1 MHIAIHASDLDHD
14 RLDGT
19 RVYLFNMLKN
29 FGKIDQN
36 DFFSIYHQNEFN
48 SQLVPPLFPNY
59 IVKKNPF
66 PLLWTQTRFAFE
78 VFRDAPDVLW
88 MPVHNIP
95 ICKRKNL
102 KVVVTIHDLAFK
114 IFPNYFP
121 KKDLAKLNRLSDM
134 AINSADHIIAVSHST
149 KNDILKFY
157 PKISEKKISV
167 IYHGFDQELFQRE
180 FSQEESAKILS
191 EFKIPTSPAGRQ
203 NSKFILYVGAI
214 QPRKN
219 LEVLIDAF
227 EKVKEK
233 SASPLRHG
241 FSEAS
246 RRTELKL
253 VIAGA
258 PAWKYQATLDK
269 IAASKFSSDIIVTG
283 NLEFEK
289 ISILYQ
295 NAKMFIFP
303 SLYEGFGI
311 PVLEAMAAKTP
322 VILAKNSSLVE
333 VGGEAALYFETENST
348 DLADCIRKI
357 IEDETLSEE
366 LVKKGSEHVANF
378 SWEKCARETL
388 DIICFQKKK

>member
-1 MHIAIHASDLDHD
+1 MHIAIHASDLDRE

-36 DFFSIYHQNEFN
+36 DFFSIYHQNDFN
-48 SQLVPPLFPNY
+48 SQLLPPLFPNY
-59 IVKKNPF
+59 TVKKIPF

-78 VFRDAPDVLW
+78 IFRDAPDVLW

-102 KVVVTIHDLAFK
+102 KIVVTIHDLAFK
-114 IFPNYFP
+114 IFPNYFT
-121 KKDLAKLNRLSDM
+121 KKDLVKLNKLSDM
-134 AINSADHIIAVSHST
+134 AISAADHIIAVSHST

-157 PKISEKKISV
+157 PQISEEKIAV
-167 IYHGFDQELFQRE
+167 IYHGFDPKLFQRE
-180 FSQEESAKILS
+180 ILQEESDEILS
-191 EFKIPTSPAGRQ
+191 KLKIPTSPAGRQ

-227 EKVKEK
+227 ERIKKK
-233 SASPLRHG
+233 S
-241 FSEAS
+241 AS
-246 RRTELKL
+246 RRTDLKL
-253 VIAGA
+253 VFAGA
-258 PAWKYQATLDK
+258 PAWKYQETLNR

-289 ISILYQ
+289 IAALYK
-295 NAKMFIFP
+295 NAKMFVFP

-322 VILAKNSSLVE
+322 VILARNSSLVE
-333 VGGEAALYFETENST
+333 IGGEAALYFETENST
-348 DLADCIRKI
+348 DLANCMQKI
-357 IEDETLSEE
+357 IDDETLSKE
-366 LVKKGSEHVANF
+366 LIRKGIEHVRNF

-388 DIICFQKKK
+388 DVIYFQKRR

>member
-1 MHIAIHASDLDHD
+1 
-14 RLDGT
+14 
-19 RVYLFNMLKN
+19 MLKN
-29 FGKIDQN
+29 FGKLDQK
-36 DFFSIYHQNEFN
+36 DSFLIYHQDEFN
-48 SQLVPPLFPNY
+48 LQLVPPLFPNY
-59 IVKKNPF
+59 TVKKIPF

-78 VFRDAPDVLW
+78 VFSDAPDVLW

-114 IFPNYFP
+114 IFPNYFN
-121 KKDLAKLNRLSDM
+121 KKDLVKLNKLSDM
-134 AINSADHIIAVSHST
+134 AISTADHIIAVSHST

-157 PKISEKKISV
+157 PQIKADKITV
-167 IYHGFDQELFQRE
+167 VYHGFDPGIFQRE
-180 FSQEESAKILS
+180 ISQEESGKVLS
-191 EFKIPTSPAGRQ
+191 KFKIQ

-227 EKVKEK
+227 ERIHPVK
-233 SASPLRHG
+233 S
-241 FSEAS
+241 SEAGISQGEIIS
-246 RRTELKL
+246 RGKGKSESSQNELKL

-258 PAWKYQATLDK
+258 PAWKYQKTIDK
-269 IAASKFSSDIIVTG
+269 IAASKFSDDIIVTG

-295 NAKMFIFP
+295 NAKMFVFP

-322 VILAKNSSLVE
+322 LILAKNSSLTE
-333 VGGEAALYFETENST
+333 IGGEAALYFETENST
-348 DLADCIRKI
+348 DLAGCMQKI
-357 IEDETLSEE
+357 IEDEMLSKE
-366 LVKKGSEHVANF
+366 LVQKGSEHVKNF

-388 DIICFQKKK
+388 NVLHSD

>member
-29 FGKIDQN
+29 FGKINQKDS
-36 DFFSIYHQNEFN
+36 FSIYHQNEFN
-48 SQLVPPLFPNY
+48 SQLVPPLFSNY
-59 IVKKNPF
+59 TVKKIPF
-66 PLLWTQTRFAFE
+66 PLLWTQTRFALE
-78 VFRDAPDVLW
+78 LFRDAPDVLW

-95 ICKRKNL
+95 ICRRKNL
-102 KVVVTIHDLAFK
+102 KVVTTIHDLAFK

-121 KKDLAKLNRLSDM
+121 KKDLAKLNKLSDM
-134 AINSADHIIAVSHST
+134 AISSADHIIAVSHST

-157 PKISEKKISV
+157 PQISEEKITV
-167 IYHGFDQELFQRE
+167 IYHGFDPDLFQQRFPDE
-180 FSQEESAKILS
+180 YSNNLLKNYGLQTK
-191 EFKIPTSPAGRQ
+191 
-203 NSKFILYVGAI
+203 NYILYVGAI

-219 LEVLIDAF
+219 LEILIDAF
-227 EKVKEK
+227 EKIKEN
-233 SASPLRHG
+233 SVSQ
-241 FSEAS
+241 
-246 RRTELKL
+246 RTDLKL

-269 IAASKFSSDIIVTG
+269 ISASKFSSDIVITG

-295 NAKMFIFP
+295 NAKMFVFP

-311 PVLEAMAAKTP
+311 PVLEAMAAKIP
-322 VILAKNSSLVE
+322 VILARNSSLVE

-348 DLADCIRKI
+348 NLVSCIQKI
-357 IEDETLSEE
+357 IEDEVFSKE
-366 LVKKGSEHVANF
+366 LVQKGSERVANF